1 MESKNIIISGVGGQG
16 IILASELLALVAMEE
31 GYDVKKSEVHGMS
44 QRGGSVVSHIRIGEK
59 IYSPLIEEGTADAIL
74 AFEKAEALRWIHYLH
89 PEHGVVI
96 ANDLEIVPTV
106 VAIGL
111 DTYPEN
117 IDETIAS
124 IASQSFIVDG
134 LKYAREAGNER
145 TVNVVLLGVLS
156 SFLPFS
162 EETWL
167 SVIEKRVPRAI
178 EENKKAFKLGR
189 AISTGK

>member
-44 QRGGSVVSHIRIGEK
+44 QRGGSVVSHVRIGDK
-59 IYSPLIEEGTADAIL
+59 VYSPLIEEGTADAIL

-89 PEHGVVI
+89 PESGVVI
-96 ANDLEIVPTV
+96 VNDLEIVPTM

-111 DTYPEN
+111 DTYPE
-117 IDETIAS
+117 DVEGTISS
-124 IASQSFIVDG
+124 IASKYHIVDG

-156 SFLPFS
+156 TYLPFS

-167 SVIEKRVPRAI
+167 SVIERRVPRAI
-178 EENKKAFKLGR
+178 EENKKAFLLGR
-189 AISTGK
+189 GISSK